1 VAGLGEPSVLVGGIG
16 HGRQKGMRGSQRELR
31 WAAIWLVPLLLGAC
45 AELPRDTALPLQ
57 DPSENVNRRI
67 MTANQEML
75 RPAAEFVQTAIPGPV
90 SKRLRDF
97 NGNLKEPRIL
107 VNTILQGR
115 AQAAVHTAIRFGMNS
130 VFGLGGLF
138 DVATGAGI
146 PQQSGD
152 FGQTMFVWGV
162 PAGPYVVRPYLGP
175 ATLRDGVGSV
185 VDMVGNPLSFVPGMQ
200 LAAVTIGTT
209 AVDAADRL
217 GQLKMAEDASIDFYS
232 FVRSSYYQMRRAE
245 LRDSVGLGASVDSPA
260 LDDPEATTA
269 PAATPAA
276 APPQAK
282 KSAAGRRSAGRATLA
297 Q

>member
-1 VAGLGEPSVLVGGIG
+1 
-16 HGRQKGMRGSQRELR
+16 M
-31 WAAIWLVPLLLGAC
+31 LLGAC
-45 AELPRDTALPLQ
+45 AELPRDTALPMQ
-57 DPSENVNRRI
+57 DPSERVNRHI
-67 MTANQEML
+67 MAANQEML

-115 AQAAVHTAIRFGMNS
+115 AEAAVHTAIRFGMNS

-138 DVATGAGI
+138 NVATGAGL

-185 VDMVGNPLSFVPGMQ
+185 VDMFGNPLSFVPGMQ

-245 LRDSVGLGASVDSPA
+245 LRKSIGLGAAVDSPA

-269 PAATPAA
+269 PAATPTTTPAT
-276 APPQAK
+276 APRQAK
-282 KSAAGRRSAGRATLA
+282 KSTAGRGPAGRVALA